1 MAFRIST
8 LLILAPL
15 VACAAERSEYVV
27 PYTLGQ
33 ALLIGP
39 DKGGT
44 LTSVDPN
51 CDTDEC
57 RAVIDRC
64 GDDEVFADVV
74 LDSDGNV
81 LDVLCYRANVSVR
94 DLGTEP
100 LENASAGNNTVLVF
114 DDADD
119 GIDVTGDVTL
129 EGNNAVIYGQ
139 GSDVSVIGGDL
150 LIEKNNA
157 VARGVRIQGDVT
169 ITKNNTQLAFCQ
181 IDGNLNISGN
191 NVTLAECVVH
201 GEIRIDGNNTVL
213 VQNDLAGTPI
223 ITGKN
228 TSCNANRTF
237 DDGNAD
243 LLVGDDELGPELV
256 CSDD

>member
-15 VACAAERSEYVV
+15 VACAAERAEYVV

-33 ALLIGP
+33 ARLIGP

-44 LTSVDPN
+44 PTSVDAD
-51 CDTDEC
+51 CDSDEC

-74 LDSDGNV
+74 LDADGNV

-100 LENASAGNNTVLVF
+100 VENASAGNNTVLVF
-114 DDADD
+114 DDVDD

-129 EGNNAVIYGQ
+129 EGNNAVLYGH
-139 GSDVSVIGGDL
+139 GSDVSVVGGDL

-157 VARGVRIQGDVT
+157 VVRGVRIQGDVT
-169 ITKNNTQLAFCQ
+169 ITKNNTQLSFCQ
-181 IDGNLNISGN
+181 IDGDLTISGN

-201 GEIRIDGNNTVL
+201 GEIRIEGNNTVL
-213 VQNDLAGTPI
+213 VQNDLAGTPVI
-223 ITGKN
+223 VANN

-237 DDGNAD
+237 DDANGD
-243 LLVGDDELGPELV
+243 LLVSEDELGPELV
-256 CSDD
+256 CSED